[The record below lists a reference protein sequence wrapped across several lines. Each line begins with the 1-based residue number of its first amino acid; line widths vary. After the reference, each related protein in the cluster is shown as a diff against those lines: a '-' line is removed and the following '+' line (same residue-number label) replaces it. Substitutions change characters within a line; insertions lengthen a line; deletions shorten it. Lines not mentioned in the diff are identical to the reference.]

1 MGKIR
6 VLPDP
11 IANRIAAGEV
21 VERPASVVKELVE
34 NAVDAGAARVRVRLE
49 GAGKGLVE
57 VADDGEGMT
66 RDDALLALERHATSK
81 IRCAEDLVHIR
92 TLGFRGEA
100 LPSIASVS
108 RFRLRTRTDQS
119 PEGTEVVVE
128 GGRVVSV
135 RAAGAPKGTTVEV
148 RDLFFNVPARRK
160 FLKSDTTELRNCTE
174 TVTLLALIHH
184 DVGFEL
190 RSGARAVLSVP
201 PGQSLEERAQELA
214 GPEAGGR
221 LYWARWEDGPRELT
235 FAFAPPHI
243 GRGHRKG
250 LRLFVNG
257 RPVTDRLLLRAVMEG
272 YRGLLETG
280 RYPLALLWLDLPPD
294 EVDVNVHPAKREVR
308 FRDEGRV
315 FRWVAG
321 AVGQA
326 LSRAPW
332 ARAARVGPVPPGAE
346 APRVGGGAPEGACR
360 ARVAEAVERYG
371 RRLAG
376 TGFPG
381 GGGAAGARPRPSAEK
396 PAFLP
401 LATGRHFAGVPTG
414 AGRGRDEWMD
424 SPFGRLRFL
433 GVLHAVYL
441 LLEEADSGDLV
452 IIDQHAAHERVLYE
466 TLLSARTDGDAGGQR
481 LLVPVTLECSPAE
494 LAAYEERKGVFE
506 ALGLCVEPF
515 GPRALAVTEGPA
527 GMPAAAVEALVR
539 DVLSA
544 EPPEGAPPGRDAMDA
559 WARRAA
565 CAAAVKAG
573 RVLHQ
578 EEVVA
583 LLARLGRLR
592 NPSHCPHGRPLVVR
606 LGRRELEQM
615 FRRG

>member
-1 MGKIR
+1 MGKVR
-6 VLPDP
+6 VLPDGV
-11 IANRIAAGEV
+11 ANRIAAGEV

-34 NAVDAGAARVRVRLE
+34 NAVDAGAVRIQVRLE
-49 GAGKGLVE
+49 EAGKRLVE
-57 VADDGEGMT
+57 VADDGEGMS
-66 RDDALLALERHATSK
+66 REDALLALERHATSK
-81 IRCAEDLVHIR
+81 IWRAEDLFQIR

-108 RFRLRTRTDQS
+108 RFRLRTRTEQS
-119 PEGTEVVVE
+119 QEGTEVVVE
-128 GGRVVSV
+128 GGRVLSV
-135 RAAGAPKGTTVEV
+135 RAAGVPKGTTVEV

-160 FLKSDTTELRNCTE
+160 FLKSDATELRNCTD
-174 TVTLLALIHH
+174 TVTLLALVHH

-201 PGQSLEERAQELA
+201 PGQSLEERAEELA
-214 GPEAGGR
+214 GAEAGGR
-221 LYWARWEDGPRELT
+221 LYWSRWEDGPRALA
-235 FAFAPPHI
+235 FAFAPPHL

-257 RPVTDRLLLRAVMEG
+257 RPVADRLLLRAVMEG

-280 RYPLALLWLDLPPD
+280 RYPLALLWLDLPPE

-308 FRDEGRV
+308 FRDEGKV

-321 AVGQA
+321 CVGEA
-326 LSRAPW
+326 LSGAPW
-332 ARAARVGPVPPGAE
+332 ARSGSGGPAS
-346 APRVGGGAPEGACR
+346 RGGGMPAGKAAPEEPCR
-360 ARVAEAVERYG
+360 PRVAEAVERYG
-371 RRLAG
+371 RHSAAAA
-376 TGFPG
+376 
-381 GGGAAGARPRPSAEK
+381 GGARSFPARPRPPAEK
-396 PAFLP
+396 PVFPPLLGERAFP
-401 LATGRHFAGVPTG
+401 GKPAGPD
-414 AGRGRDEWMD
+414 RPRWME

-441 LLEEADSGDLV
+441 LLEDADSGDLV

-466 TLLSARTDGDAGGQR
+466 TLLSGKKDGRLGGQR

-494 LAAYEERKGVFE
+494 MAAHEERKDVLE

-515 GPRALAVTEGPA
+515 GSRALAVTEGPA
-527 GMPAAAVEALVR
+527 GLSPGALEALVR
-539 DVLSA
+539 DVLSGD
-544 EPPEGAPPGRDAMDA
+544 PPEGAQPGRDALDA

-573 RVLHQ
+573 RVLHP
-578 EEVVA
+578 EEVAA
-583 LLARLGRLR
+583 LLERLGRLKH
-592 NPSHCPHGRPLVVR
+592 PGHCPHGRPLVVR
-606 LGRRELEQM
+606 LGRRELEEM

>member
-1 MGKIR
+1 MGKVR
-6 VLPDP
+6 VLPEA

-34 NAVDAGAARVRVRLE
+34 NAVDAGAVRVRVRLE
-49 GAGKGLVE
+49 EAGKQLVE
-57 VADDGEGMT
+57 VADDGEGMS
-66 RDDALLALERHATSK
+66 REDALLALERHATSK
-81 IRCAEDLVHIR
+81 IRRAEDLFRIR

-108 RFRLRTRTDQS
+108 RFRLRTRTEQS

-160 FLKSDTTELRNCTE
+160 FLKSDATELRNCTE
-174 TVTLLALIHH
+174 TVTLLALVHH

-201 PGQSLEERAQELA
+201 PGQSLEERAEELA
-214 GPEAGGR
+214 GAEAGGR
-221 LYWARWEDGPRELT
+221 LYWGRWEDGPRALA
-235 FAFAPPHI
+235 FAFAPPHL

-280 RYPLALLWLDLPPD
+280 RYPVALLWLDLPPE
-294 EVDVNVHPAKREVR
+294 EVDVNVHPTKREVR

-321 AVGQA
+321 CVGQA
-326 LSRAPW
+326 LSGAPW
-332 ARAARVGPVPPGAE
+332 ARAPSAEPASPGVE
-346 APRVGGGAPEGACR
+346 ALRRDGAPEEAYK

-371 RRLAG
+371 HRSA
-376 TGFPG
+376 
-381 GGGAAGARPRPSAEK
+381 AAGFEGRSPPPPRPPREK

-401 LATGRHFAGVPTG
+401 LLGARASPGEPAGPD
-414 AGRGRDEWMD
+414 RPRWME

-466 TLLSARTDGDAGGQR
+466 ALLSRKKEGGLGEQR

-494 LAAYEERKGVFE
+494 MAAYAERKDVLE

-527 GMPAAAVEALVR
+527 GMPPGALEALVR
-539 DVLSA
+539 DVLSGA
-544 EPPEGAPPGRDAMDA
+544 PPEGAHPGQDAVDA

-573 RVLHQ
+573 KVLHP
-578 EEVVA
+578 EEVAA
-583 LLARLGRLR
+583 LLERLGRLKH
-592 NPSHCPHGRPLVVR
+592 PGHCPHGRPLVIR
-606 LGRRELEQM
+606 LGRKDLEGM
-615 FRRG
+615 FHRG